1 MKSDYIMTKQQAD
14 EKIKCLE
21 EVFDVVR
28 LLDADTLQVVDGNS
42 HENYCE
48 CYKFWNRNTRWENC
62 VSSKAVKFKTQKT
75 KLEYFESQIY
85 QVIAKYVEID
95 NKPYSMEMIKCM
107 DDDSMLVGSE
117 GRDKLVSKIAGYE
130 DKLYDYNMEHA
141 EKAGI
146 PVGTYVYST
155 ATTNTGALKEARLDI
170 RKMQGYKVS
179 YPVVFDLEYQNAQS
193 LSPQKVSE
201 MALTF
206 CNEVR
211 KAGYYP
217 MVYCNTYWYDN
228 FIDWSMLSGLDV
240 WIARYGDTIQAPDAN
255 RYSYTI
261 WQSTDG
267 NTESGL
273 NTTRGLVDGV
283 PSYNDVD
290 LDFGYVDY
298 TKKITPRWKSVSSY
312 TPATKPNTDSYNGS
326 SSRHNGWVETE
337 SGKTYYYTNGK
348 KAKGWK
354 TIEGKT
360 YYFDQNTGVM
370 YQKKLFTVD
379 GKIYYVN
386 KYGIRVSDRWEKYDG
401 KKYYFTSD
409 GTALKGMKKVDG
421 KYYWFHTT
429 DGYMFQNRRV
439 TRKNGD
445 IYYFGE
451 DGTRCENGMYKI
463 TEKGAVHTYYFQKD
477 GKAYKGWL
485 TYKGN
490 KYYFYKG
497 SAALSGT
504 RAENITLTSSG
515 NLVSVFDKK
524 GVCIKQYKK

>member
-1 MKSDYIMTKQQAD
+1 
-14 EKIKCLE
+14 
-21 EVFDVVR
+21 
-28 LLDADTLQVVDGNS
+28 
-42 HENYCE
+42 
-48 CYKFWNRNTRWENC
+48 
-62 VSSKAVKFKTQKT
+62 
-75 KLEYFESQIY
+75 
-85 QVIAKYVEID
+85 
-95 NKPYSMEMIKCM
+95 
-107 DDDSMLVGSE
+107 
-117 GRDKLVSKIAGYE
+117 
-130 DKLYDYNMEHA
+130 
-141 EKAGI
+141 
-146 PVGTYVYST
+146 
-155 ATTNTGALKEARLDI
+155 
-170 RKMQGYKVS
+170 
-179 YPVVFDLEYQNAQS
+179 
-193 LSPQKVSE
+193 
-201 MALTF
+201 
-206 CNEVR
+206 
-211 KAGYYP
+211 

-326 SSRHNGWVETE
+326 SSTRNGWVETE

-504 RAENITLTSSG
+504 RAENITLTSFS

>member
-1 MKSDYIMTKQQAD
+1 
-14 EKIKCLE
+14 
-21 EVFDVVR
+21 
-28 LLDADTLQVVDGNS
+28 
-42 HENYCE
+42 
-48 CYKFWNRNTRWENC
+48 
-62 VSSKAVKFKTQKT
+62 
-75 KLEYFESQIY
+75 
-85 QVIAKYVEID
+85 
-95 NKPYSMEMIKCM
+95 
-107 DDDSMLVGSE
+107 
-117 GRDKLVSKIAGYE
+117 
-130 DKLYDYNMEHA
+130 
-141 EKAGI
+141 
-146 PVGTYVYST
+146 
-155 ATTNTGALKEARLDI
+155 
-170 RKMQGYKVS
+170 
-179 YPVVFDLEYQNAQS
+179 
-193 LSPQKVSE
+193 
-201 MALTF
+201 
-206 CNEVR
+206 
-211 KAGYYP
+211 
-217 MVYCNTYWYDN
+217 
-228 FIDWSMLSGLDV
+228 
-240 WIARYGDTIQAPDAN
+240 
-255 RYSYTI
+255 
-261 WQSTDG
+261 
-267 NTESGL
+267 
-273 NTTRGLVDGV
+273 
-283 PSYNDVD
+283 
-290 LDFGYVDY
+290 
-298 TKKITPRWKSVSSY
+298 
-312 TPATKPNTDSYNGS
+312 
-326 SSRHNGWVETE
+326 
-337 SGKTYYYTNGK
+337 
-348 KAKGWK
+348 
-354 TIEGKT
+354 
-360 YYFDQNTGVM
+360 M

>member
-1 MKSDYIMTKQQAD
+1 MSAKTRILAGVLTAVVCMSQPVSTVLANPHYDRRMTVAEEEMVPAAGESGSIESRAAVNNKAWRKINGVCYNGSGVKIPGAITRGMDVSEWQ
-14 EKIKCLE
+14 EKIDWTRVKKSGIDF
-21 EVFDVVR
+21 VFVR
-28 LLDADTLQVVDGNS
+28 
-42 HENYCE
+42 
-48 CYKFWNRNTRWENC
+48 
-62 VSSKAVKFKTQKT
+62 
-75 KLEYFESQIY
+75 
-85 QVIAKYVEID
+85 IAHGI
-95 NKPYSMEMIKCM
+95 
-107 DDDSMLVGSE
+107 
-117 GRDKLVSKIAGYE
+117 GYE

-141 EKAGI
+141 EKARI
-146 PVGTYVYST
+146 PAGTYVYST
-155 ATTNTGALKEARLDI
+155 ATTNTGALKEARLAI